1 MVSQNAIPSKQ
12 YLGGSLPYAFTQEG
26 IAMLSSVLR
35 SKRAVEVNIQIMRAF
50 VRLRKLVDANRKFS
64 DKLDKLEKRMDKND
78 ENVEYIFTAIRQL
91 MTPAGNST

>member
-1 MVSQNAIPSKQ
+1 
-12 YLGGSLPYAFTQEG
+12 
-26 IAMLSSVLR
+26 MLSSVLR